1 MTIAKIITR
10 KFGYALAVAA
20 VAALPF
26 GAQAAKD
33 SINIA
38 MRLEPPGLD
47 PRSNP
52 AAAIGQIA
60 LYNIYECL
68 TRVNE
73 DSTVSPMLA
82 KSWTI
87 SDDGLIY
94 TFNLV
99 RDVKFHDG
107 ADFTSADVKS
117 TFEANAAKDSK
128 IKRKKRF
135 VNMAKIETPDAHTV
149 RITLKKARPTFLNY
163 MGESTAVIVDQ
174 ASSATNAT
182 NPVGIGPFKFTK
194 WVKGDSVLMEKNLS
208 YRGAAGVKL
217 SKVKFRFI
225 NDTSAQIAAM
235 LSGDLDLI
243 PFAPAGDGLGPLKG
257 NSDIVITTGSTEGE
271 TILSTNN
278 KHPALSK
285 LKVRQ
290 AIAHAIDRQE
300 IIDGAMFGAG
310 TPIGSHFAPHN
321 PDYLDLTGTYPLDR
335 EKSKM
340 LLKEAGY
347 GDGLAL
353 SLKLPPTDYARD
365 GGQIVAQ
372 QLNKAGFKVTIENV
386 EWAVWLKQVYKQK
399 NYDLSIVS
407 HVEPMDIGIY
417 ARPGYYFQYENAE
430 FNDMITK
437 ADGSRDPAMRS
448 KYLKMAQKKLAND
461 AVNGFLFQ
469 GAKTTAKRKGL
480 MGIWKNSPMFVND
493 MGAVYWQ

>member
-1 MTIAKIITR
+1 MTIAKKLI
-10 KFGYALAVAA
+10 YATAVAA
-20 VAALPF
+20 IAVLPF
-26 GAQAAKD
+26 GAAMAAKD
-33 SINIA
+33 SVNIG

-60 LYNIYECL
+60 LYNIYETL
-68 TRVNE
+68 TRINE

-87 SDDGLIY
+87 SDDGLVY
-94 TFNLV
+94 TFDLV
-99 RDVKFHDG
+99 QGVKFHDG
-107 ADFTSADVKS
+107 TAFTSADVKD
-117 TFEANAAKDSK
+117 TFMANAADDSK

-135 VNMAKIETPDAHTV
+135 VNMAKIETPNDHTV
-149 RITLKKARPTFLNY
+149 QITLKKARPTFLNY
-163 MGESTAVIVDQ
+163 MGEATAVIVGKES
-174 ASSATNAT
+174 AATNAT
-182 NPVGIGPFKFTK
+182 KPVGTGPFKFIR
-194 WVKGDSVLMEKNLS
+194 WVKGDSVLMEKDAS
-208 YRGAAGVKL
+208 YRGASSVKL
-217 SKVKFRFI
+217 SKLKFRFI
-225 NDTSAQIAAM
+225 NDESAQVAAM
-235 LSGDLDLI
+235 LAGDLDMM
-243 PFAPAGDGLGPLKG
+243 PFATAGPSLSPLASS
-257 NSDIVITTGSTEGE
+257 SDFVITTGTSEGE

-290 AIAHAIDRQE
+290 AIAHAIDRKE
-300 IIDGAMFGAG
+300 LIEGARHGAG

-335 EKSKM
+335 AKSKA
-340 LLKEAGY
+340 LLAEAGY

-365 GGQIVAQ
+365 GGQILAQ
-372 QLNKAGFKVTIENV
+372 QLNKAGFKITIENV

-399 NYDLSIVS
+399 NYDLSIVM

-430 FNDMITK
+430 FNDMIAK
-437 ADGSRDPAMRS
+437 ADGARDPAMRS
-448 KYLKMAQKKLAND
+448 KYLKMAQRKLAND

-480 MGIWKNSPMFVND
+480 MGIWTNSPMFVND
-493 MGAVYWQ
+493 MAAVSWK